1 MGQNYRFQYVVD
13 STQII
18 SGALEMGNVDIAEE
32 FSDMISY
39 QRGLQASARTISISD
54 EILQSILNI

>member
-1 MGQNYRFQYVVD
+1 
-13 STQII
+13 
-18 SGALEMGNVDIAEE
+18 LGNVDIAEE